1 MSTFS
6 KADFFFAD
14 RNMYDISDAGAEV
27 MTAANDLFATGD
39 SVAVSIRNSSRRT
52 TFVNRG
58 GQVDIDGVGALLLPF
73 ESEVSGTQDASI
85 TLSDASTVSVGF
97 DAASGDVLV
106 GGTSYGSGEYF
117 LLDGK
122 KCTVFDA

>member
-1 MSTFS
+1 MNKS
-6 KADFFFAD
+6 DYFFAD
-14 RNMYDISDAGAEV
+14 RNIYDISDAGAEV

-58 GQVDIDGVGALLLPF
+58 GQVDMAGLSALLLPF
-73 ESEVSGTQDASI
+73 DPEVSGTQDASI
-85 TLSDASTVSVGF
+85 TLSDASSVSVGF
-97 DAASGDVLV
+97 DSASGGISVA
-106 GGTSYGSGEYF
+106 GTSYGSGEHF